1 MSRRAFWAIAASMLA
16 LGAAVRINNV
26 VEFPSLRAYDGFSH
40 FSYIWFMADFWRVP
54 LATNG
59 WEFFQPPLYY
69 WLMASVWDGFASLDP
84 VVRLKLGTLIV
95 ALLGL
100 SLATVSYG
108 IVRRYFPGNRLVHLL
123 APGLMLFVPVH
134 LYTAGFI
141 GNENLTAVTCA
152 WSLPP
157 MLAVLRRP
165 TPWRAAILG
174 LMLGLAMLT
183 KFTGIVVVVGA
194 LGTLGLRALV
204 RGDWRQDGRAAAIA
218 GVVMLVVC
226 GWFYARNVAVYG
238 TPFKMSRESFMLQR
252 YEHIQTRGQ
261 RGFLEYVLFDPLILR
276 RPEWPRGVPLAGDR
290 FPGVPYSA
298 LRESVLTG
306 VYANAWFE
314 GYGGWVLP
322 KISQDEAVR
331 RSGQLLLTLGL
342 VPSLLM
348 LIGIWRA
355 FVRLRRRG
363 WDDTLVAMLLTF
375 GAMMA
380 ILVQG
385 TRAVP
390 IHAAVKATYL
400 MPVSVVFSFWFALG
414 VEWLA
419 TTRPRWL
426 KPAVG
431 ACTLL
436 ALASSV
442 VFLQNRVLAPTW
454 LGEWRDSGVW
464 QNMYGVVYYAGG
476 DTSKAREFFA
486 EAAETNHHL
495 GYENLSALALNA
507 DRPLEALHLLRQAA
521 RIQPTQTIGTPA
533 DQAQFN
539 RLTRAEYLN
548 TMAVIYHRLG
558 WHRAALA
565 AAQESVAS
573 DPTMPEAAYDL
584 ALLKLISATTGS
596 GPADAPWRTAFTIQS
611 RALLT
616 KVIARDPAFQEARTL
631 TGTLEAL
638 SGNCH
643 AAVTMLDEARSR
655 SGDLRQY
662 PIITGVGDMH
672 AAAVRRRRHI
682 EDLPDA
688 LRPELERCL
697 QQRGH
702 DA

>member
-1 MSRRAFWAIAASMLA
+1 
-16 LGAAVRINNV
+16 
-26 VEFPSLRAYDGFSH
+26 
-40 FSYIWFMADFWRVP
+40 
-54 LATNG
+54 
-59 WEFFQPPLYY
+59 
-69 WLMASVWDGFASLDP
+69 
-84 VVRLKLGTLIV
+84 
-95 ALLGL
+95 
-100 SLATVSYG
+100 
-108 IVRRYFPGNRLVHLL
+108 
-123 APGLMLFVPVH
+123 
-134 LYTAGFI
+134 
-141 GNENLTAVTCA
+141 
-152 WSLPP
+152 
-157 MLAVLRRP
+157 MLAVLRSP
-165 TPWRAAILG
+165 TPRRAGVLG

-194 LGTLGLRALV
+194 LGTLGVRALW
-204 RGDWRQDGRAAAIA
+204 RGDWQRDGRAAAIA

-261 RGFLEYVLFDPLILR
+261 RGILEYVLFDPMILR

-306 VYANAWFE
+306 VYANTWFE
-314 GYGGWVLP
+314 GYGGWVFP
-322 KISQDEAVR
+322 KMNQDEAVR

-342 VPSLLM
+342 VPSILM
-348 LIGIWRA
+348 LIGIWQA
-355 FVRLRRRG
+355 VVRLRRHG

-414 VEWLA
+414 AEWLGR
-419 TTRPRWL
+419 TRPSWL
-426 KPAVG
+426 KPVVAACAV
-431 ACTLL
+431 L
-436 ALASSV
+436 AVASSV
-442 VFLQNRVLAPTW
+442 VFLQNRFIATYW
-454 LGEWRDSGVW
+454 LDEWRDSPPW
-464 QNMYGVVYYAGG
+464 QNLYGVVYYAGG
-476 DTSKAREFFA
+476 DTPRARESF
-486 EAAETNHHL
+486 EKAAQSDYHL
-495 GYENLSALALNA
+495 GYENLATLALDD
-507 DRPLEALHLLRQAA
+507 DRPLEALHLLRRAA

-539 RLTRAEYLN
+539 LLTRAEYLN

-565 AAQESVAS
+565 AAQEAVAS

-596 GPADAPWRTAFTIQS
+596 GPAEARWRTAFRMQS
-611 RALLT
+611 RALLSE
-616 KVIARDPAFQEARTL
+616 VIARDPAFGEARTL
-631 TGTLEAL
+631 TSTLDAL
-638 SGNCH
+638 NGNCP
-643 AAVTMLDEARSR
+643 AAVAMFGEARAR
-655 SGDLRQY
+655 RGDLRQY
-662 PIITGVGDMH
+662 PIFTGVGDMH

-688 LRPELERCL
+688 LRPEPPLERCR
-697 QQRGH
+697 QEHRDH
-702 DA
+702 AA